1 MWVDI
6 GGCRTG
12 SDGDD
17 GGYMYHLHLGVIRVC
32 AIRSVACAGRRRRR
46 WRRWRL
52 THLAAAVV
60 DILARTDQQGR
71 TYTSRATVDANLAV
85 RSPRSGRH
93 RREESAAE
101 RGSRA
106 GSRRRVAK
114 NLSGSL
120 LGHEK
125 GIASLCASTTTTAI
139 FDGCRRAWVATPR
152 VERGLK
158 RGGKLA
164 LIEAGDSPHAHP
176 GGSCKR
182 STAVKEKETK
192 TKERKSER
200 GKGRGG

>member
-1 MWVDI
+1 VDI
-6 GGCRTG
+6 GGCRTS

-32 AIRSVACAGRRRRR
+32 AIRSVACAGRRRRQ
-46 WRRWRL
+46 RWRL
-52 THLAAAVV
+52 THLAATVV

-71 TYTSRATVDANLAV
+71 TYTLRATVDANLAV
-85 RSPRSGRH
+85 RSPRLDC
-93 RREESAAE
+93 RRWEESAVE
-101 RGSRA
+101 RGSRV

-114 NLSGSL
+114 NLFDSL
-120 LGHEK
+120 LDHEK
-125 GIASLCASTTTTAI
+125 GVASLCASTTTAI
-139 FDGCRRAWVATPR
+139 FDGDCRRAWLATPR

-192 TKERKSER
+192 SKEGKRER
-200 GKGRGG
+200 SKGRGE